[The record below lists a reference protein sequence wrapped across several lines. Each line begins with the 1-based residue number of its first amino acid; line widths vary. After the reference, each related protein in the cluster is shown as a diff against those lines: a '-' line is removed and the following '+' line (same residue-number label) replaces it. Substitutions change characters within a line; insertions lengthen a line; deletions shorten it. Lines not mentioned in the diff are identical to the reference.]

1 QAFAIIP
8 KVIKIERTGLTTL
21 TITHDQPV
29 KERNPNANYGIYMK
43 TNEKI
48 YVGSSNSE
56 HSRTVVAVNPNTE
69 GYAIAWEMEVVEL
82 VDMDNDNITTIDEMR
97 VRSYGWSN

>member
-29 KERNPNANYGIYMK
+29 KGRDSNANYGIYMK

-48 YVGSSNSE
+48 YVGSNNEYSK
-56 HSRTVVAVNPNTE
+56 TVVAVNPNTE
-69 GYAIAWEMEVVEL
+69 GYAIAWEMEVAEL

-97 VRSYGWSN
+97 VRSYRWSN